1 MVKVR
6 QSALQRCS
14 VTSDFSR
21 AALCHLYFS
30 RVEFWLEKLRNTELR
45 ERAGEEQGRN
55 YVTHEHDE
63 HKKEY
68 VEDDDD

>member
-1 MVKVR
+1 MLLWPVMCITIR
-6 QSALQRCS
+6 SAEQFCTATLFFRG
-14 VTSDFSR
+14 
-21 AALCHLYFS
+21 
-30 RVEFWLEKLRNTELR
+30 EFWFEKLRNTELR